1 MPSNCFQIVSNLKRL
16 LEAICRVLPLNT
28 ETIKWAFSSK
38 IINGNASI
46 SFRAVIEIVENP
58 QVEISCG
65 NEAFKSINFSA
76 CFKVNSNRKL
86 EKGRKLNKFNPM
98 TNLTG
103 IKFTVKE
110 TAGPCGGKKWV
121 KLWWLRRRKNEIF
134 SQINFPLTERKIFF

>member
-1 MPSNCFQIVSNLKRL
+1 M
-16 LEAICRVLPLNT
+16 
-28 ETIKWAFSSK
+28 
-38 IINGNASI
+38 
-46 SFRAVIEIVENP
+46 ENP

-86 EKGRKLNKFNPM
+86 EKGRKLNKFNPI

-110 TAGPCGGKKWV
+110 THQQDRVEA
-121 KLWWLRRRKNEIF
+121 KNG
-134 SQINFPLTERKIFF
+134 SSYDD